1 MSLQVQS
8 SRSLIFRKLV
18 GAFFAVFALLIQPIV
33 ALNIPSAFA
42 ATTEEEV
49 LSQDF
54 ATYNGNDGN
63 APTGWSFTN
72 VGAYTTTSGGAT
84 PNALRLTKH
93 STDTFASAK
102 VTYALGANQQ
112 SKSVSFST
120 LRNSAASTSTLT
132 VKESSDGVT
141 WTDAA
146 SYAGD
151 TISNSLE
158 QKSVQLQPYTQHIEF
173 YYAKDTGNVLIDD
186 VVVVANVDTTPP
198 TAPVANVPSGSYVS
212 AQTVTLSSTDA
223 DFGLKEIRYTTDG
236 TTPTASSTLYS
247 APFAASNTQVVKAIA
262 YDNAGNASAV
272 SEYVYNIAPAATI
285 WRQGFESDT
294 TSWTPWGGGSV
305 SRVQSRSNG
314 IQSASELWHAQVN
327 GSAYTNWGSYSGSF
341 PTGGYYTEQDVYLD
355 MAQSV
360 GPAKQISFSSA
371 INNTSATHRRDFV
384 LHLTTSGATP
394 GQWLVNASNN
404 TPGTFTGPGVVSVN
418 ETGWYTIQH
427 KFYDLG
433 GGVLAV
439 DVSLIRAVDG
449 YVVKTWTL
457 SDNSDIIGVTVGGN
471 RYGWFVINDVSN
483 LAIDNTRIGPAPQPT
498 IIDTDGPTVTI
509 DDPSSDGYVRSL
521 DGSYKIAGTVSDGS
535 GIGLDRMKIQIKDT
549 TTDTVVVSPTL
560 VTDYDNEDWSYDV
573 SAGTFV
579 HGHSYTITLNAYD
592 AWNNRTTER
601 RKISIDN
608 VKPNVFRIDT
618 PADYG
623 SVSSSFTV
631 TGKAFDNDSGIA
643 TVRYNVRNIDSFD
656 GATSGAAVIP
666 MTPVDTYD
674 TASGDWSFEIVDLP
688 GGYYRIAVQ
697 GIDEVGNSKARS
709 IDVYVDTVGPVVE
722 LSDVSRNN
730 NGTYTL
736 LGSTNEQAMSVAVT
750 INGGTTQYATINGL
764 AWEYVTPQL
773 GDGTYPVEIV
783 AYDQLGNVSEVFN
796 YNLVAFTPFTPV
808 FEPTV
813 DPIATSGGAS
823 SPSTLSTGV
832 TFVPQVNRGVVTP
845 ADNQDDSGE
854 VLGTSDTADEADD
867 SEPAPA
873 VEASE
878 EGWKFWGMA
887 WYWWVLLI
895 GALGAA
901 GWAGAKW
908 YRARSE
914 V

>member
-63 APTGWSFTN
+63 APTVWSFTN

>member
-8 SRSLIFRKLV
+8 SRSLIFRKLA

-120 LRNSAASTSTLT
+120 LRNSASSTSTLA

-151 TISNSLE
+151 TISNNLE

-198 TAPVANVPSGSYVS
+198 AAPVANVPSGSYVS

-223 DFGLKEIRYTTDG
+223 DFGVKEIRYTTDG
-236 TTPTASSTLYS
+236 TTPTATSTVYS
-247 APFAASNTQVVKAIA
+247 APLTVSNTQVVRAIA
-262 YDNAGNASAV
+262 YDNAGNASSV
-272 SEYVYNIAPAATI
+272 SEYVYNIAPAATV
-285 WRQGFESDT
+285 WKQGFESNT

-355 MAQSV
+355 MSQSV

-371 INNTSATHRRDFV
+371 INNTSGTHRRDFV
-384 LHLTTSGATP
+384 LHLMTSGATP
-394 GQWLVNASNN
+394 GQWLANASNN
-404 TPGTFTGPGVVSVN
+404 TPGTFTGPEVVTTD

-433 GGVLAV
+433 SGVLAV

-457 SDNSDIIGVTVGGN
+457 SDSSDIIGVTVGGN

-535 GIGLDRMKIQIKDT
+535 GVGLDRMKIQIKDT
-549 TTDTVVVSPTL
+549 TTNTVVVSPTL
-560 VTDYDNEDWSYDV
+560 VTDYNNEDWSYDV

-579 HGHSYTITLNAYD
+579 YGHSYTITLNAYD

-601 RKISIDN
+601 RKVTIDN
-608 VKPNVFRIDT
+608 VKPNVFRINT

-631 TGKAFDNDSGIA
+631 AGKAFDNDSGIA

-709 IDVYVDTVGPVVE
+709 IDVYVDTVGPVIE

-730 NGTYTL
+730 NGIYTL
-736 LGSTNEQAMSVAVT
+736 LGSTDEQAMSVAVT

-813 DPIATSGGAS
+813 DPIVMSGGAS
-823 SPSTLSTGV
+823 SPSTISTGV
-832 TFVPQVNRGVVTP
+832 TFVPQVNRGAVNPT
-845 ADNQDDSGE
+845 DNQDDSGE
-854 VLGTSDTADEADD
+854 VLGTSDTTDED
-867 SEPAPA
+867 SNSDPAPA
-873 VEASE
+873 VEPSE
-878 EGWKFWGMA
+878 EGWKLWGMA
-887 WYWWVLLI
+887 WYWWVVMI

-901 GWAGAKW
+901 GWAGLNWFRNRGQA
-908 YRARSE
+908 
-914 V
+914 

>member
-8 SRSLIFRKLV
+8 SRSLISRKLV
-18 GAFFAVFALLIQPIV
+18 GAFFAVFALILQPLV
-33 ALNIPSAFA
+33 ALNVPSVFA
-42 ATTEEEV
+42 NTNIQILHSENFTNYDGSLATV
-49 LSQDF
+49 P
-54 ATYNGNDGN
+54 A
-63 APTGWSFTN
+63 GWTFTN
-72 VGAYTTTSGGAT
+72 VGFYTSTNGSSL
-84 PNALRLTKH
+84 PNSLKLVEGTGVM
-93 STDTFASAK
+93 TASAK
-102 VTYALGANQQ
+102 LNFPLAANQQ
-112 SKSVSFST
+112 STQLTFNTLSNGASSGSVLSI
-120 LRNSAASTSTLT
+120 L
-132 VKESSDGVT
+132 ESVDGAT
-141 WTDAA
+141 WTLAK
-146 SYAGD
+146 SYAGTDISTTNETKTVSLKGD
-151 TISNSLE
+151 TQYIDFS
-158 QKSVQLQPYTQHIEF
+158 
-173 YYAKDTGNVLIDD
+173 YAKETGNIMID
-186 VVVVANVDTTPP
+186 NVTVTGVSDTTPP
-198 TAPVANVPSGSYVS
+198 AAPVANVPSGSYVS

-247 APFAASNTQVVKAIA
+247 APFAVSNTQVVKAIA

-285 WRQGFESDT
+285 WKQGFESDT

-341 PTGGYYTEQDVYLD
+341 PTGGYHTEQDVYLD

-404 TPGTFTGPGVVSVN
+404 TPGTFTGPGVVSVG

-457 SDNSDIIGVTVGGN
+457 SDSSDIIGVTVGGN

-535 GIGLDRMKIQIKDT
+535 GVGLDRMKIQIKDT

-601 RKISIDN
+601 RKVTIDN

-656 GATSGAAVIP
+656 GSTSGAAVIP

-674 TASGDWSFEIVDLP
+674 TTSGDWTFEIVDLP

-823 SPSTLSTGV
+823 SPGALSTGV